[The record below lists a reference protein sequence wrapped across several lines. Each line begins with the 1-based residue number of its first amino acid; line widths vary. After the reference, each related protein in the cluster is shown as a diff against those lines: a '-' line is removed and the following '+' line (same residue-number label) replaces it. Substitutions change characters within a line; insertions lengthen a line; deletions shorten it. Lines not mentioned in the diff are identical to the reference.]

1 VDEAVVKVIQ
11 STLLTA
17 CQLTQSEELAV
28 TVMMPELAAAST
40 LMALLLR
47 VYEQTGVDVTVTVTL
62 AEPESV
68 ALEPTTVYVVVVPG
82 VTVQV
87 VPVVPVQVPSHW

>member
-1 VDEAVVKVIQ
+1 MAIQ
-11 STLLTA
+11 LSLLTA
-17 CQLTQSEELAV
+17 CQGTHASELAV
-28 TVMMPELAAAST
+28 TVMVPELAAAST
-40 LMALLLR
+40 PMALLLR

-62 AEPESV
+62 AAPDSV

-82 VTVQV
+82 VTVQE